1 LYFSLFCPPEAGH
14 NTRGL
19 NGRRRAALHNL
30 FVTEETGMAKAK
42 KVAFGGYAINFKG
55 CTDSLEDIMGPKPIG
70 PSEMTKRIWAYV
82 KKKKL
87 AKK

>member
-1 LYFSLFCPPEAGH
+1 MGGA
-14 NTRGL
+14 
-19 NGRRRAALHNL
+19 GRRLPQPI
-30 FVTEETGMAKAK
+30 VTEETGMAKAK

-70 PSEMTKRIWAYV
+70 PSEMTKKIWAYV

-87 AKK
+87 GKK